1 MKRGKTGV
9 FVASKIPL
17 LMKQYVLQAITK
29 GRYISTSDFIRSAI
43 KEKIEREN
51 VDWNMKLRG
60 ADKDD

>member
-1 MKRGKTGV
+1 MKPRNTGV
-9 FVASKIPL
+9 FVASKIPP

-51 VDWNMKLRG
+51 ADWNMKLRG